1 MGDRFGRFG
10 YRLTISITYNVSVG
24 NQVSKVVTNIEIL
37 VVTNITIV
45 RNYTSLPLYN
55 YLTLLF
61 SVMEKVSILCFIRI
75 INRKWLHK
83 VGKSDGLR
91 AKSIVGINFTK
102 KILSPGYFLDYDL
115 LPVAASSR
123 FVLFEDL

>member
-61 SVMEKVSILCFIRI
+61 FSY
-75 INRKWLHK
+75 
-83 VGKSDGLR
+83 GKSFD
-91 AKSIVGINFTK
+91 FM
-102 KILSPGYFLDYDL
+102 FH
-115 LPVAASSR
+115 
-123 FVLFEDL
+123 